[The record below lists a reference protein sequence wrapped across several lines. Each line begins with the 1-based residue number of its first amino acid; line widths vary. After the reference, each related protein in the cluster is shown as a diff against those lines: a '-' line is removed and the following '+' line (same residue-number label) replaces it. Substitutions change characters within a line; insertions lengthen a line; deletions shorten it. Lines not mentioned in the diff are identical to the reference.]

1 MRHDARLACEHSP
14 AKLSVVVTDA
24 LGIPVNLERGVVAA
38 VVRHDNPGGH
48 AGHLFDTLFDLLKPA
63 EPFAVFRS
71 AVAAGEECFGRN
83 HEAHN
88 LLLAHFYRAAE
99 GDVRRTHLVSCANE
113 IGAAEKN
120 ARGLRSAEDLAA
132 AVGNQVNSGGEVRI
146 RL

>member
-14 AKLSVVVTDA
+14 AQFGVVETDA
-24 LGIPVNLERGVVAA
+24 LGIPVNMECGVVAA
-38 VVRHDNPGGH
+38 VARHDNPGSH
-48 AGHLFDTLFDLLKPA
+48 AGRLLDTPFDLLKPA

-88 LLLAHFYRAAE
+88 LLLTHFYRAAE
-99 GDVRRTHLVSCANE
+99 GDVRRTHLVGCANE

-120 ARGLRSAEDLAA
+120 ARGLRS
-132 AVGNQVNSGGEVRI
+132 
-146 RL
+146 